1 MIRLFNEI
9 INDELT
15 PNGLYFL
22 MAILDGKGIA
32 ESINYH
38 NEKKLLM
45 TTGYVIDNK
54 ITQKG
59 YAIIDKYKKLY
70 KTDVRSRAKQKRSFS
85 DKEAEMIH
93 QYREIFPKGMLPS
106 GYPARLAYKELEKR
120 FLHFF
125 DNHDYTWETILKATK
140 MYVNKYKDDNY
151 MYMKTSGYFIL
162 KNEKGVETSTLASY
176 CDMVLETPDVVETST
191 DIGYSS
197 AI

>member
-1 MIRLFNEI
+1 M

-22 MAILDGKGIA
+22 MAMIDGKGLA
-32 ESINYH
+32 TSVNYN
-38 NEKKLLM
+38 NEKKLLT
-45 TTGYVIDNK
+45 TTGFITDNK

-59 YAIIDKYKKLY
+59 YLAIEKYKKVY

-85 DKEAEMIH
+85 DKEAEMIY
-93 QYREIFPKGMLPS
+93 QYREIFPTGMLPS
-106 GYPARLAYKELEKR
+106 GYPARLAFKELEKR

-125 DNHDYTWETILKATK
+125 DNYDYTWETILKATK

-162 KNEKGVETSTLASY
+162 KNEKGVETSTLANY
-176 CDMVLETPDVVETST
+176 CDMVLEAPKVVETPI
-191 DIGYSS
+191 DGAYSS